1 MNTSDN
7 LQETQKTTVEQDVN
21 RPLEAAAP
29 LRLSLPLPLLLLLF
43 HRGNPLRLRSQKP
56 TNQRCQGSP

>member
-29 LRLSLPLPLLLLLF
+29 LRLPLTLPLLLLLL
-43 HRGNPLRLRSQKP
+43 HLCNPLRLRSQKS
-56 TNQRCQGSP
+56 TNQLCQGTP